1 VKITIVLPFLRL
13 TGGSKV
19 LVDLANGLVA
29 RGHEVKGV
37 VPVRLK
43 RLPAGLGRIEWLWR
57 APAMRRKYRWFTP
70 RFELHIVPELDVSAI
85 PPGDIVMASAWQTAK
100 LVAACPP
107 GCGARAYFVQDVE
120 THEHPEQAGAT
131 YRLPL
136 AKIATSDWIAREL
149 LEHWGATV
157 DAVVPL
163 GLDLAQLPG
172 KPRPPRPA
180 RRFGMLYGTHPRKG
194 FSDGL
199 AAFEEARRVA
209 PGLELLVL
217 GRVKTPPSLPPYAR
231 GRWNVD
237 PTQVASV
244 YGEADAWIGPS
255 RSEGWGLPP
264 MEAMAM
270 GCAVVTT
277 RVGGTPYFAE
287 NEVTALVVEPGD
299 VAGLARGVSRLAADG
314 QLVGRLSEAGFA
326 RARQLTFES
335 TVRGVEEVLARLTG
349 GPRPGA

>member
-1 VKITIVLPFLRL
+1 MRITIVLPFLRL
-13 TGGSKV
+13 TGGLKI
-19 LVDLANGLVA
+19 LVDLANGLAA
-29 RGHEVKGV
+29 RGHAVTGI

-70 RFELHIVPELDVSAI
+70 RFELRIVPELDVRWI
-85 PPGDIVMASAWQTAK
+85 PPGDVVMASAWQTAE

-107 GCGARAYFVQDVE
+107 GCGVRVYFVQDVE
-120 THEHPEQAGAT
+120 THENPARAGAT

-136 AKIATSDWIAREL
+136 AKITYSDWIAREL
-149 LEHWGATV
+149 AKHWGATV
-157 DAVVPL
+157 DTVVPL
-163 GLDLAQLPG
+163 GLDLAQLHG
-172 KPRPPRPA
+172 RPRPPRPA

-194 FSDGL
+194 FGDGL
-199 AAFEEARRVA
+199 AAFEEARRVT
-209 PGLELLVL
+209 PGLELLIL
-217 GRVKTPPSLPPYAR
+217 GRVRTPPSLPPYTS

-237 PTQVASV
+237 PAHVASV
-244 YGEADAWIGPS
+244 YREADAWIGPS

-299 VAGLARGVSRLAADG
+299 VTGLSRAITRLATDG
-314 QLVGRLSEAGFA
+314 GLVGRLSEAGFA
-326 RARQLTFES
+326 RARQLSFE
-335 TVRGVEEVLARLTG
+335 TTIRGVEDALVRLTG
-349 GPRPGA
+349 GLRPKA